1 MQITFTNIIIM
12 KKCEIWQEL
21 PKCGT
26 ETQSEQGL
34 LEKTGTNLF
43 A

>member
-1 MQITFTNIIIM
+1 M
-12 KKCEIWQEL
+12 KKLEIWQEL
-21 PKCGT
+21 CDT